1 MSWERAE
8 LKRRAKIALKRN
20 YWRCVLVAFIL
31 MLLSGNTNNSTTS
44 RINRNVESIVG
55 TESTTS
61 MNSVKGEYRDI
72 LLDQVPIPFVS
83 FWRIVTPIVII
94 SIVLI
99 GIVLNIFIVE
109 PLMVGEKNFFIKNT
123 AGKAK
128 VGNLLVPFRNG
139 NYGTIVVTCF
149 LRNLFNFLWC
159 LLLIVPG
166 IVKMYEYRMIPYLLA
181 DDPKLSRQDAFRIS
195 KEMMDGQKLDTFVLD
210 LSFLGW
216 SILGTLTF
224 GLLAIFFVNPY
235 WRATDAELYL
245 KLKQNYMDY
254 HR

>member
-1 MSWERAE
+1 MIWERAE

-20 YWRCVLVAFIL
+20 YWRCILVAFIL
-31 MLLSGNTNNSTTS
+31 VLLSGDTNNSTTS
-44 RINRNVESIVG
+44 RINRNVENIMETEYSIDTNGGADQYMDVLF
-55 TESTTS
+55 EHVPVPFF
-61 MNSVKGEYRDI
+61 SVWKVLAPIIVIVIILIFI
-72 LLDQVPIPFVS
+72 LLD
-83 FWRIVTPIVII
+83 
-94 SIVLI
+94 
-99 GIVLNIFIVE
+99 IFIFE
-109 PLMVGEKNFFIKNT
+109 PIKVGGNRFFIEN
-123 AGKAK
+123 ASGSGK
-128 VGNLLVPFRNG
+128 VGNLLVAFENG

-149 LRNLFNFLWC
+149 LQNLFNFLWF

-195 KEMMDGQKLDTFVLD
+195 KEMMDGQKLDTFILD
-210 LSFLGW
+210 LSFFGW
-216 SILGTLTF
+216 SILSAFTF

-245 KLKQNYMDY
+245 ELKQNYINR